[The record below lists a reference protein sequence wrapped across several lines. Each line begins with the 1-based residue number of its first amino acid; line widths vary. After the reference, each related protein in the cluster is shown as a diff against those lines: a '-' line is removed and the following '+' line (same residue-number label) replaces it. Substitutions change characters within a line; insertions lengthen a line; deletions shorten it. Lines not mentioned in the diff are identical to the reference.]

1 MEIRECLAGNRW
13 STANLFWTLILS
25 IVYIFKYVRLVS
37 STPSRL
43 PRTVFCPQQS
53 QQNPCGAKPQSTF
66 LKLWDMTKHH
76 IMRSCINQAECSRML
91 SCTTECFP
99 RGEMS
104 PPKMPFW
111 PQENP
116 SNGWHWEN
124 FQRPKVQCRIIST
137 PYITY
142 ISSSKIPGFSW
153 LLPTH
158 KQFIPKPPH
167 HAGIGPSVRGD

>member
-1 MEIRECLAGNRW
+1 MR
-13 STANLFWTLILS
+13 
-25 IVYIFKYVRLVS
+25 VVS

-91 SCTTECFP
+91 SCKTECFP
-99 RGEMS
+99 RGKCPHPKCLSDHKKTHQTDDIEKIFKDPKFSVESFRLHISIS
-104 PPKMPFW
+104 P
-111 PQENP
+111 
-116 SNGWHWEN
+116 
-124 FQRPKVQCRIIST
+124 
-137 PYITY
+137 
-142 ISSSKIPGFSW
+142 KIPGFSW

-158 KQFIPKPPH
+158 RCFSSSPSPHTMRALVRRFEEIKDPKALMKQKNHPPRQP
-167 HAGIGPSVRGD
+167 GSEPFGTK